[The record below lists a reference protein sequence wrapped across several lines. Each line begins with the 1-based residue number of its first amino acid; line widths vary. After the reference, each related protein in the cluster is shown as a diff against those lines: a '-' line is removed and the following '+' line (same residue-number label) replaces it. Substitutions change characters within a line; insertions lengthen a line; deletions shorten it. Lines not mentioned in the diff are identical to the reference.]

1 MMHANEDWQT
11 MQVLYHMYEEAELK
25 PLLDNANKEV
35 AKEKEE
41 ES

>member
-1 MMHANEDWQT
+1 MRASEGRQY